1 MSWSLPPITAPRA
14 PRPEGL
20 AADAPGAVGSD
31 DATADRPKAE
41 VRDTETDGAKAAA
54 EVAMIMSRDA
64 AERAPAGTAAILNVL
79 GWPNY
84 EAVYF
89 EGGPERVLAGT
100 KSAGRQK
107 ELMLAGRRPA
117 QSVII
122 DAAKRFVVAYNAGDE
137 TGLRQLLA
145 DDAVFCLGELCV
157 AGRDQVVAHLA
168 RSGFLFGKRAL
179 VVEGA
184 FNQSG
189 CKV

>member
-1 MSWSLPPITAPRA
+1 
-14 PRPEGL
+14 
-20 AADAPGAVGSD
+20 
-31 DATADRPKAE
+31 
-41 VRDTETDGAKAAA
+41 
-54 EVAMIMSRDA
+54 
-64 AERAPAGTAAILNVL
+64 
-79 GWPNY
+79 
-84 EAVYF
+84 
-89 EGGPERVLAGT
+89 
-100 KSAGRQK
+100 
-107 ELMLAGRRPA
+107 MLAGRRPA

-189 CKV
+189 CKVQSPACARSGVPGHSRSLAPAGKMLVPSRFVWRRIAALRASIATTCTFIGV